1 MRIKQNEELNI
12 KPEQVEELPGGLPAF
27 DPENPSD
34 YLSHCPQDDNGNR
47 IVPDDIFNSF
57 CKYLPD
63 GTFNASR
70 TYRAYN
76 GGRLY
81 QIGSDPD
88 KDREVTIAGANAS
101 NATQAQRRS
110 FRETFDTLLRKRA
123 DTETIAALNLDS
135 TATNQDAIAAAM
147 AIEARNG
154 NTKAAQF
161 IRDTI
166 GEMPTIKQ
174 EVTADILTAEDRELL
189 EKIRNRQQDER
200 RNDRKTVQNP
210 ADNTEANS

>member
-1 MRIKQNEELNI
+1 MKAKTDEILNI
-12 KPEQVEELPGGLPAF
+12 SETETEKVSANFPVF
-27 DPENPSD
+27 DPENPAE
-34 YLSHCPQDDNGNR
+34 YLAHCPQDDNGNK

-63 GTFNASR
+63 GTYNESR

-88 KDREVTIAGANAS
+88 KDKEVTIAGANAS
-101 NATQAQRRS
+101 NATQAQRRT

-147 AIEARNG
+147 AIEAKNG

-189 EKIRNRQQDER
+189 EKIRSRQQADK
-200 RNDRKTVQNP
+200 RKTVQNP
-210 ADNTEANS
+210 EDQQKTD

>member
-1 MRIKQNEELNI
+1 MKAKTDEILNI
-12 KPEQVEELPGGLPAF
+12 SEKETEKVSAAIPAF
-27 DPENPSD
+27 NPENPSE
-34 YLSHCPQDDNGNR
+34 YLAHCPQDDNGNK

-63 GTFNASR
+63 GTFNQSR

-88 KDREVTIAGANAS
+88 KDKEVTTAGANAS

-166 GEMPTIKQ
+166 GEIPVVKQ
-174 EVTADILTAEDRELL
+174 EITADILTAEDRELL
-189 EKIRNRQQDER
+189 EKIRSRQQAE
-200 RNDRKTVQNP
+200 RKTVQNP
-210 ADNTEANS
+210 AEEPKQE

>member
-1 MRIKQNEELNI
+1 MKTKTDEILNI
-12 KPEQVEELPGGLPAF
+12 SEKELEEVSAGLPAF
-27 DPENPSD
+27 DPENPSE
-34 YLSHCPQDDNGNR
+34 YLAHCPQDGNGNR

-63 GTFNASR
+63 GTYNQSR

-88 KDREVTIAGANAS
+88 KDKEVTIAGANAS

-166 GEMPTIKQ
+166 GEIPVVKQ
-174 EVTADILTAEDRELL
+174 EITADILTTEDRELL
-189 EKIRNRQQDER
+189 EKIRSRQQAE
-200 RNDRKTVQNP
+200 RKTVHNP
-210 ADNTEANS
+210 AEEPKQE

>member
-1 MRIKQNEELNI
+1 MRAKTDEILNI
-12 KPEQVEELPGGLPAF
+12 SAEDTERIEKDSAGLPAF
-27 DPENPSD
+27 DPENPSE
-34 YLSHCPQDDNGNR
+34 YLAHCPQDDNGNR
-47 IVPDDIFNSF
+47 IVPDDIFNLF

-63 GTFNASR
+63 GTYNESR

-88 KDREVTIAGANAS
+88 KDKEVTIAGANAS
-101 NATQAQRRS
+101 NATQAQRRT

-166 GEMPTIKQ
+166 GEIPVVKQ
-174 EVTADILTAEDRELL
+174 EITADILTTEDRQLL
-189 EKIRNRQQDER
+189 ERIYSRQQADK
-200 RNDRKTVQNP
+200 RKTDQKT
-210 ADNTEANS
+210 AEEQKQE

>member
-1 MRIKQNEELNI
+1 MKAKTDEILNI
-12 KPEQVEELPGGLPAF
+12 SEKETEKVSAAIPAF
-27 DPENPSD
+27 DPENPSE
-34 YLSHCPQDDNGNR
+34 YLAHCPQDDNGNR

-76 GGRLY
+76 GGKLF

-88 KDREVTIAGANAS
+88 KTKEVTTAGGQS
-101 NATQAQRRS
+101 LQARQKQRRTFAES
-110 FRETFDTLLRKRA
+110 FEIILRQKARP
-123 DTETIAALNLDS
+123 ETIAELQLADN
-135 TATNQDAIAAAM
+135 ATNQDAIVAAAVIQ
-147 AIEARNG
+147 ALTG
-154 NTKAAQF
+154 NMKAQQF
-161 IRDTI
+161 VRDTV

-189 EKIRNRQQDER
+189 EKIRNRQQAE
-200 RNDRKTVQNP
+200 RKTVHNP
-210 ADNTEANS
+210 TEEPKQE